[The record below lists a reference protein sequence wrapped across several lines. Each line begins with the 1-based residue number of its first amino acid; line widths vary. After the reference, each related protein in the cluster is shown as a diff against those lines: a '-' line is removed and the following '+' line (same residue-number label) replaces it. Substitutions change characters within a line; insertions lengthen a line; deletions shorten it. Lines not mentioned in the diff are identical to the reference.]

1 MDFLE
6 KWPNGPD
13 TPEKTEEFRR
23 DQSEYRDSLRTGDYQ
38 RRREDALTEQRK
50 TILQE
55 AQQRRLATIPPRYR
69 DATEAPAEALGWIQN
84 PHDTLILAG
93 PKGTGKTHA
102 AWALFA
108 HHATNATW
116 DTLRAGAAVFW
127 SLPQLL
133 DRLRPGNEEYTKP
146 SASAWEGSSGVP
158 HRIDH
163 MHSAQHSPLLILDDV
178 GAERLTDWG
187 REQLFLLIDHRY
199 NQMLPTIVTTNLTPA
214 ELKQNIGDRIADR
227 LVQGALLVPMT
238 GQSRRVPNQPGT

>member
-6 KWPNGPD
+6 KWPRSPETPD
-13 TPEKTEEFRR
+13 EREEFRR
-23 DQSEYRDSLRTGDYQ
+23 DQSEYQENLRTGDYQ
-38 RRREDALTEQRK
+38 KRQEAALIEHHNK
-50 TILQE
+50 IVQE

-69 DATEAPAEALGWIQN
+69 NATEAPAEALRWIEA

-102 AWALFA
+102 AWALYA
-108 HHATNATW
+108 HHAANATW

-146 SASAWEGSSGVP
+146 SMSAWEGSSGAP

-163 MHSAQHSPLLILDDV
+163 MHNAQHSSLLILDDV

-238 GQSRRVPNQPGT
+238 GLSRRTPNQLGT